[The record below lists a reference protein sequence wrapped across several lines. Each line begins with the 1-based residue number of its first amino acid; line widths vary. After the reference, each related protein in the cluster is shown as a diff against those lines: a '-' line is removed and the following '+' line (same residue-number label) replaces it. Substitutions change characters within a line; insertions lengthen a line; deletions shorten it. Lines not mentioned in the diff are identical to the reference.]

1 MKLLVKR
8 VKALN
13 NFELEVIFTNGY
25 IKTYNMNPIIKEM
38 PEIFGIFYNKSEF
51 FKNVKTRDS
60 GVYWNDEID
69 LAAEELWNN
78 GYLIGHESSIKGEL
92 SLGEIDENNFQEV
105 NIRFKF
111 PKDRFYEYN
120 LLEGDIEIIFNG
132 EKFSF

>member
-25 IKTYNMNPIIKEM
+25 IKTYNMNPIIREM

-51 FKNVKTRDS
+51 FKNVKTRGS

-105 NIRFKF
+105 NIKFKF

>member
-1 MKLLVKR
+1 
-8 VKALN
+8 
-13 NFELEVIFTNGY
+13 
-25 IKTYNMNPIIKEM
+25 MNPIIKEM
-38 PEIFGIFYNKSEF
+38 LEIFGIFYNKSEF
-51 FKNVKTRDS
+51 FKNVKTRGS

>member
-1 MKLLVKR
+1 MKLDVKE
-8 VKALN
+8 VKVLN
-13 NFELEVIFTNGY
+13 NFELEVLFTNGY
-25 IKTYNMNPIIKEM
+25 IKTYNMGPIMREM
-38 PEIFGIFYNKSEF
+38 PEVFGVFSKDFEL
-51 FKNVKTRDS
+51 FKQVKPS
-60 GVYWNDEID
+60 SGGVYWNDEID

-105 NIRFKF
+105 NIKFKF

-132 EKFSF
+132 EKFNF

>member
-25 IKTYNMNPIIKEM
+25 IKTYNMNPIIREM

-51 FKNVKTRDS
+51 FKNVKTRGS

-69 LAAEELWNN
+69 LAAEVLWNN
-78 GYLIGHESSIKGEL
+78 GYLISHESSIKGNL
-92 SLGEIDENNFQEV
+92 SLGEEDDNNFQEV
-105 NIRFKF
+105 NIKFKF